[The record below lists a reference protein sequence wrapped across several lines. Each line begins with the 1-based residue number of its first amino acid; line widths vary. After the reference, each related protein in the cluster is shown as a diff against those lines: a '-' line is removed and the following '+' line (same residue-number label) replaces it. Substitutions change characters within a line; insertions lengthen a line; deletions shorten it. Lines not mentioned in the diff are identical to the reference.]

1 MSTALWILQGLLAF
15 GFAIAGSMK
24 LLRTRDQ
31 LSSTMGWVED
41 FSATTIKMIGTLEI
55 LAAVG
60 LVLPGLTG
68 VAPVLTPLAASGLAL
83 LMIGAAGAHMRRRE
97 WGNLVPVVL
106 LGGMAAVV
114 AWGRLGAWPL

>member
-1 MSTALWILQGLLAF
+1 
-15 GFAIAGSMK
+15 MK

-41 FSATTIKMIGTLEI
+41 FSAGTIKMIGTLEI

-68 VAPVLTPLAASGLAL
+68 IAPVLTPLAASGLVL
-83 LMIGAAGAHMRRRE
+83 LMIGAATAHMRRRE
-97 WGNLVPVVL
+97 WGNLVPVAL

-114 AWGRLGAWPL
+114 AWGRFGAWPL

>member
-15 GFAIAGSMK
+15 AFAVAGSMK

-41 FSATTIKMIGTLEI
+41 FSAGTIKMIGTLEI
-55 LAAVG
+55 LAVVG

-68 VAPVLTPLAASGLAL
+68 IAPVLTPLAASGLVL
-83 LMIGAAGAHMRRRE
+83 LMIGAAAAHMRRRE
-97 WGNLVPVVL
+97 WGNLVPVAL

-114 AWGRLGAWPL
+114 AWGRFGAWPL